1 LVAAKFPNRF
11 LHKSRLYAPFFF
23 PDWSFSSGRFRSV
36 QVNICLDIGFRGF
49 VDPFPERKIQ
59 ASLHYQQAGLE

>member
-1 LVAAKFPNRF
+1 ML
-11 LHKSRLYAPFFF
+11 L
-23 PDWSFSSGRFRSV
+23 FSSPTGRLIPGRFRSV
-36 QVNICLDIGFRGF
+36 QVNIRLDIGFRGF